1 MDRWMY
7 FLPPKKIDKKDR
19 LLEKMVT
26 NSSSDRA
33 WRTGRRTGPGE
44 MDASTSAAGEPG
56 EMDASTPA
64 LAVGVS
70 YGLQFHYS

>member
-1 MDRWMY
+1 MDG
-7 FLPPKKIDKKDR
+7 LPG

-26 NSSSDRA
+26 NSCWVRA
-33 WRTGRRTGPGE
+33 RTERGRGAR
-44 MDASTSAAGEPG
+44 AGEPG
-56 EMDASTPA
+56 EMDASTSA